1 MLNKF
6 SEVIPSELD
15 GNFIKM
21 IGHEWFLI
29 TAGNIEAYNTMT
41 AAWGGIGFLWQKPVV
56 YTFVRPVR
64 HTFHFTE
71 ENDYF
76 TLSFFGE
83 KYRDILQYC
92 GTKSGKDVDK
102 AHETGLIPF
111 SVGEKSVAFE
121 QAKLIILCRK
131 LYSDFIKPENFT
143 DISLD
148 KHYPLKDYHKMY
160 IGEIVKCYVEK

>member
-6 SEVIPSELD
+6 KEVIPSELD

-21 IGHEWFLI
+21 IGQDWFLI
-29 TAGNIEAYNTMT
+29 TAGNVESHNTMT

-64 HTFHFTE
+64 HTFLFTE
-71 ENDYF
+71 ENEYF
-76 TLSFFGE
+76 TLSFFDE
-83 KYRDILQYC
+83 KHRNTLQYC

-102 AHETGLIPF
+102 AKETGLTLLPID
-111 SVGEKSVAFE
+111 EKSVAFE

-131 LYSDFIKPENFT
+131 LYSDFIKPENFA
-143 DISLD
+143 DISLE
-148 KHYPLKDYHKMY
+148 KHYPLKDYHKIY